1 MATMEMNVGPEGGR
15 YHSGS
20 LSVLIPD
27 GAVSERVNIKMYLY
41 VDERLM
47 PPSSKVTDEYVL
59 SPLFVFEL
67 HGLTFSTHVQ
77 VHCPPLVDS
86 RGWRLSLMRA
96 MCDISASSQ
105 LWQSEVIVTIT
116 SDVNQVNVED
126 SDSEY
131 DLASGTLSIK
141 QFCWFCYQPRSL
153 LNIWNLNMHC
163 HDNCHEL
170 IEQRKRDEN
179 GLSPK
184 RHLLCLKEEMKVKF
198 EGNIEFSI
206 TRGDW
211 KALSQL
217 SGAQPV
223 AAVEF
228 WNKWICLDKK
238 FQITVEFEHVTDHR
252 SNRCCVDIT
261 QGGSDTPYGDR
272 KPSDSASAA
281 HFSKMPQTSLL
292 PILEDRALE
301 GRYSDALQALRLQG
315 CASHA
320 SSETLEE
327 SLWTS
332 SQEVVSALEAFP
344 KGSSPGY
351 SHL

>member
-1 MATMEMNVGPEGGR
+1 MNPMATMEMNVGPEGGR

-141 QFCWFCYQPRSL
+141 QFCWFWWVGKLVDMFMASKIMLFSVFSYQPRSL

-170 IEQRKRDEN
+170 IEV
-179 GLSPK
+179 L
-184 RHLLCLKEEMKVKF
+184 
-198 EGNIEFSI
+198 
-206 TRGDW
+206 
-211 KALSQL
+211 
-217 SGAQPV
+217 
-223 AAVEF
+223 
-228 WNKWICLDKK
+228 
-238 FQITVEFEHVTDHR
+238 
-252 SNRCCVDIT
+252 
-261 QGGSDTPYGDR
+261 
-272 KPSDSASAA
+272 
-281 HFSKMPQTSLL
+281 
-292 PILEDRALE
+292 
-301 GRYSDALQALRLQG
+301 
-315 CASHA
+315 
-320 SSETLEE
+320 
-327 SLWTS
+327 
-332 SQEVVSALEAFP
+332 
-344 KGSSPGY
+344 
-351 SHL
+351 